1 MDKREVYREKNFVV
15 FAAKFCPKILCS
27 FSQKGYITVT
37 DSCDIYAEKA

>member
-1 MDKREVYREKNFVV
+1 MT
-15 FAAKFCPKILCS
+15 FAAKFYSKILCS